1 MAPSTALSQRSS
13 PTQRKQVAQDK
24 THPIQDTLQQQEDE
38 FSMAQLWNGEYSF
51 HPARADSNPVAGTGF
66 IAQIAVVTF
75 SLSLSGRLLARPLV
89 LFSWHPLSQ
98 ISGLFLLVQS
108 ILALQPTHTAG
119 QKRVGQALHAYLNLA
134 SFAAFTAG
142 FAAIYLNKSRS
153 GAEHFA
159 SLHGALG
166 CALTL
171 SLWGQYLVGFTMWAT
186 PALYGG
192 AARARAIGSWV
203 FYVPMALIAVG
214 VLPRIHTYKL
224 GFSKKA

>member
-1 MAPSTALSQRSS
+1 M
-13 PTQRKQVAQDK
+13 
-24 THPIQDTLQQQEDE
+24 
-38 FSMAQLWNGEYSF
+38 
-51 HPARADSNPVAGTGF
+51 
-66 IAQIAVVTF
+66 
-75 SLSLSGRLLARPLV
+75 

-119 QKRVGQALHAYLNLA
+119 QKRVGQAVHAYLNLA

-142 FAAIYLNKSRS
+142 FATIYLNKERN
-153 GAEHFA
+153 GAEHFT

-171 SLWGQYLVGFTMWAT
+171 LLWGQYLVGFTMWAT

-192 AARARAIGSWV
+192 AARARSLWKWHRVGGYVNLLLLLATFCTAADTGFVRNALKIESWV
-203 FYVPMALIAVG
+203 FYAPMALIAVG